1 MTELIPSNYFD
12 QSFSLIPDNANKDQA
27 SRLRAF
33 QDWLKE
39 NHFSWHTEPDLAAY
53 RDHLL
58 ERLKPSSVNAH
69 LGTIRS
75 RINKILKNNQ
85 FRDSLEIGIREAL
98 ELADQVYRPADI
110 EALINRKITRLKNAI
125 DPDNSSVDKPK
136 IQDIPDSAQRRLT
149 HDQAN
154 ALIAAPGLDTLR
166 GLRDT
171 AIIALMLT
179 TGIRA
184 AEAAAVEVCDL
195 RKKYGG
201 ELALHVRHGKGD
213 KSRLIVY
220 GGMDWVLIVIEAWL
234 DQAGI
239 QEGPVF
245 RGFYRGSKTIRSQG
259 LTTRAVEMIL
269 ARYPIPIDGKM
280 ETVAP
285 HDLRRTYAKLN
296 YLAGMDPISLKQNLG
311 HESLDTT
318 TGYIGTLDASA
329 RRPPAV
335 LTLNLNGIIKE
346 R

>member
-1 MTELIPSNYFD
+1 MTDLIPSLYFKKNFD
-12 QSFSLIPDNANKDQA
+12 LVPGDANKDQA

-33 QDWLKE
+33 QTWLKE
-39 NHFSWHTEPDLAAY
+39 NHYSWHTEPDLAAY

-58 ERLKPSSVNAH
+58 ERLKPSSVKAH

-75 RINKILKNNQ
+75 RVNKILRSND

-98 ELADQVYRPADI
+98 DAVYEVYRPADV
-110 EALINRKITRLKNAI
+110 EALVNRKITRLQNAM
-125 DPDNSSVDKPK
+125 DPENSRVDVPK
-136 IQDIPDSAQRRLT
+136 IQDIPDNAQRRLT

-195 RKKYGG
+195 REKYGG

-213 KSRLIVY
+213 KSRLVVY

-269 ARYPIPIDGKM
+269 ERYPIPIDGKM
-280 ETVAP
+280 QTVAP

-311 HESLDTT
+311 HESLETT